1 MVMDSLLSG
10 MSFLCFVYYTK
21 TAAGKQLYFREN
33 KRRCFSSEWAARRE
47 GGGKTT
53 KSKETSEISLGYAN
67 NSCMFRHRCYN
78 KRKQEIYGDLPE
90 RHVFCHL
97 RQKFDGPGGRSPYQY
112 RCRTGESVQK
122 KGSQADEFSIFING
136 PQHMD
141 GGCGL
146 CGSRRGG
153 RSYGDDCPEP
163 RTFRPSSV
171 IPWSKQRTCSDSC
184 FLPVRWRVW
193 R

>member
-1 MVMDSLLSG
+1 

-47 GGGKTT
+47 GGEEKQRNRKKHRKFPLDMQIILACFDTGVMI
-53 KSKETSEISLGYAN
+53 KENRRFMGISRNGT
-67 NSCMFRHRCYN
+67 F
-78 KRKQEIYGDLPE
+78 
-90 RHVFCHL
+90 FCHL
-97 RQKFDGPGGRSPYQY
+97 RQKFDGPGGRPPYQY

-141 GGCGL
+141 GGCRL
-146 CGSRRGG
+146 CGSHRGG

-184 FLPVRWRVW
+184 FLPARWRVW